1 MVVIVVVMSSIN
13 SQVVIVVIM
22 RLSLGSLCYSIW
34 KDFLGKSSPENLEK
48 VQQTS
53 MRPRPGTPVINRL
66 YIVEKKTEISDT
78 RNSVLDIPEA

>member
-34 KDFLGKSSPENLEK
+34 KDFLGKSSPEHLEK
-48 VQQTS
+48 F
-53 MRPRPGTPVINRL
+53 
-66 YIVEKKTEISDT
+66 KKLRCDHALGPH
-78 RNSVLDIPEA
+78 SVLDIPEA